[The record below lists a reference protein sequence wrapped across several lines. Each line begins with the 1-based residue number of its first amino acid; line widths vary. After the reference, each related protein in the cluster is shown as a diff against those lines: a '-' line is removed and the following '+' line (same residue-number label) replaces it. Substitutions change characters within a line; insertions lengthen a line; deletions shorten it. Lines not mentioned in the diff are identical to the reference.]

1 MLAKQIAN
9 TQNFFK
15 TCENLENHARSL
27 VASGADKRICDA
39 VKNLRY
45 SLGVFCTHEGDFNED
60 EEDNSL
66 RDLTLAMCETVYNLD
81 MIIANEQDSVNS
93 RVSDIISQV
102 TRECS
107 TLQVVFAI
115 SDAEVEK

>member
-1 MLAKQIAN
+1 MLAKEIAN

-15 TCENLENHARSL
+15 TCEALEGYSRALISN
-27 VASGADKRICDA
+27 GADKRICDS

-45 SLGVFCTHEGDFNED
+45 SLGVFCMHEGDFNED

-66 RDLTLAMCETVYNLD
+66 RDLTLSMCETVYNLD
-81 MIIANEQDSVNS
+81 MIVANEQDSLSS
-93 RVSDIISQV
+93 RTSDIISQV